1 VECYLVEEGC
11 AMRALEDISCN
22 KPSKFPDAA
31 DVVCGTKSF
40 CYFSGDC

>member
-1 VECYLVEEGC
+1 MLSGGGRLRNAC
-11 AMRALEDISCN
+11 AGGHFVQQAFQI
-22 KPSKFPDAA
+22 PDAA